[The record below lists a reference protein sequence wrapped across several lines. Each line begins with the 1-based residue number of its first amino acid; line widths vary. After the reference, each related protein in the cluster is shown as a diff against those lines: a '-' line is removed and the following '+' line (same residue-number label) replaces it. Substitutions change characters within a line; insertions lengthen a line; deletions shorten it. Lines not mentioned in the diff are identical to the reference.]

1 MIDVNIIGVGNIGE
15 VTING
20 SMTVQNV
27 TELKTYLVDLFKDY
41 DHLRINIENVD
52 SIDLSHLQLLCSA
65 HKYAVKQSKQF
76 ELGEKFHVSFKKA
89 IDLSG
94 MFYHLGCE
102 FDGKVNCL
110 FE

>member
-41 DHLRINIENVD
+41 
-52 SIDLSHLQLLCSA
+52 
-65 HKYAVKQSKQF
+65 
-76 ELGEKFHVSFKKA
+76 
-89 IDLSG
+89 
-94 MFYHLGCE
+94 
-102 FDGKVNCL
+102 
-110 FE
+110 